1 MFGKLLTSVSWQ
13 VRAEL
18 RRSLKSNQDYK
29 KLTWNPIERVLVSCS
44 THYIRA
50 MLFLWF
56 AAVGAVGVAE
66 YFRPVLHP
74 FALQHLKGI
83 TLLSGWMSNLLGSQL
98 TIIGIV
104 FPLVVGLISVL
115 FQKKSA
121 RLHIQSA
128 YQLHSGYMFAG
139 LSGLSLAAFIVLG
152 GMTLSIG
159 DRYLNT
165 AFAVTAF
172 VWMLFN
178 ILLSIWF
185 FVSSLS
191 VLDENKR
198 DRLMN
203 KYFLSQVVDGYIQS
217 AYIMARLRYPGVN
230 LGEVCPG
237 SIKILPYS
245 ISEEEEMTHLKFN
258 VSKTDVVKDIYIKP
272 LLFLLRRLKTVD
284 GQNAEIIIL
293 PSFGVRSGELILL
306 SLKGVTPVSGL
317 WRWLLRRCFMTGAS
331 ENKRDLDDI
340 TFDFFGEA
348 YDALNDK
355 NISVFRT
362 GVERLTDTYTSI
374 KRSYN
379 YGSDRNYLDEVKE
392 SGFSHAF
399 SDSFHY
405 ELRKFFRET
414 VKSTEYSGEYFRES
428 MAIPLHVYRK
438 TQSSRFTDFR
448 QFILSLFRVWH
459 VLNEWKAGLGGP
471 LSASQEQTHQ
481 ALTRDFIGLWEGWS
495 MGRIIGNPGSEDSPG
510 RLMYHLHNTAR
521 LLIPS
526 VVADNASS
534 VRYAH
539 DVLCLWFNQS
549 RFSRYW
555 EEEYRWHSFF
565 LTPDY
570 LSLEETD
577 PQWDMLLRGSP
588 YKKNA
593 ALSIIFANALS
604 DLRLLMAG
612 YLIAHFEP
620 QENVNLADLVNH
632 LIMSELYE
640 KRDAHDTLTPAF
652 RYSVDIIDM
661 ILRIENGNLHA
672 NTNWHSDLSETIE
685 VMNSYN
691 ERPYIPGRVYTGVN
705 EDVGSLYGAFSLLA
719 IKLARSAE
727 QVTQRVSEALAGG
740 IFSYFSKIRIIS
752 VLQRLKRD
760 PSVPYE
766 GYVISEVDY
775 ATNVVFFN
783 DVLDKYIEVF
793 SRSKSADI
801 VAAEVD
807 LERLRNTDNRL
818 TKELPGALSEDTL
831 LKNFTLSQNSE
842 CDRNWLVRYIP
853 VGVSRDYVAR
863 EINQNVYGDFPAI
876 SEVKRNILHRL
887 HYLLW
892 KSQAKLT
899 IEVNKLD
906 TLLME
911 VVQRS
916 ADKKNY
922 ILVVYGSRFSEELRE
937 LVHQPERHDTFS
949 LHVDVHARDI
959 RSLPFR
965 INNCLIYLVLNSEQE
980 FSLMV
985 SAESFGELR
994 LFRYP
999 DGTLFNTFYRSSDD
1013 PLEGVMK
1020 TLWEME
1026 MEITD
1031 TPVARFEHR

>member
-13 VRAEL
+13 IRAEL
-18 RRSLKSNQDYK
+18 HRSLKSNRDYK
-29 KLTWNPIERVLVSCS
+29 KLSWNPIERVLVYCS
-44 THYIRA
+44 TYYIRA

-56 AAVGAVGVAE
+56 TAVGAVGVME

-74 FALQHLKGI
+74 FALQHFKGI
-83 TLLSGWMSNLLGSQL
+83 TLLPGWMSNLLGSQL

-121 RLHIQSA
+121 RIHIQSA
-128 YQLHSGYMFAG
+128 YQLHSGYMFSG
-139 LSGLSLAAFIVLG
+139 LSGLSLAAFIVLS

-165 AFAVTAF
+165 VFAITAF

-178 ILLSIWF
+178 IFLSIWF
-185 FVSSLS
+185 FVSSLN

-203 KYFLSQVVDGYIQS
+203 KYFLSQIVDDYIQK
-217 AYIMARLRYPGVN
+217 AFIMAWLRYPGAKI
-230 LGEVCPG
+230 GESYLG

-245 ISEEEEMTHLKFN
+245 ISEEGEMTHFKFDI
-258 VSKTDVVKDIYIKP
+258 SKNDVVIDIYIRP
-272 LLFLLRRLKTVD
+272 LLFLLRRLKAVD
-284 GQNAEIIIL
+284 GEDAEIIIL
-293 PSFGVRSGELILL
+293 PSFGALSGELTLL
-306 SLKGVTPVSGL
+306 SSKGIMPVSGL
-317 WRWLLRRCFMTGAS
+317 WRWLFRRCIVIGHS

-355 NISVFRT
+355 NISIFRT
-362 GVERLTDTYTSI
+362 GVKRLTDTHTSI

-379 YGSDRNYLDEVKE
+379 YGCGGNYLDEIKGSV
-392 SGFSHAF
+392 FSHTF

-405 ELRKFFRET
+405 ELRKFVRET

-428 MAIPLHVYRK
+428 IDIPLNVYRK
-438 TQSSRFTDFR
+438 TQSARFTDFR
-448 QFILSLFRVWH
+448 QFLLSLFRVWH
-459 VLNEWKAGLGGP
+459 VLNEWKAGLGIP
-471 LSASQEQTHQ
+471 LTASQEQTHQ
-481 ALTRDFIGLWEGWS
+481 SLIRNFIGLWEGWS
-495 MGRIIGNPGSEDSPG
+495 MSTIIGKPGSEDSTD

-549 RFSRYW
+549 RFSRHW

-570 LSLEETD
+570 LSMEETD
-577 PQWDMLLRGSP
+577 SQWDMLLRGSP
-588 YKKNA
+588 YEKDA

-620 QENVNLADLVNH
+620 QENIDLADLVNH

-640 KRDAHDTLTPAF
+640 ERDTHDTLTPAF
-652 RYSVDIIDM
+652 GCSVDIIDM
-661 ILRIENGNLHA
+661 ILRIEHCNLHTS
-672 NTNWHSDLSETIE
+672 TNWFSGLSENIE

-691 ERPYIPGRVYTGVN
+691 ERPYIPWRVYTGVN
-705 EDVGSLYGAFSLLA
+705 EDIESLYGAFSLLA
-719 IKLARSAE
+719 IRLARPAE
-727 QVTQRVSEALAGG
+727 QVTQRVNEALTGG
-740 IFSYFSKIRIIS
+740 LFSYFSKVRIIS
-752 VLQRLKRD
+752 ILERLKRD
-760 PSVPYE
+760 PSFPYE
-766 GYVISEVDY
+766 GYIISEADY

-783 DVLDKYIEVF
+783 DVLDKYIDVF
-793 SRSKSADI
+793 SRSKLADI

-818 TKELPGALSEDTL
+818 TNELPGALSEDTL
-831 LKNFTLSQNSE
+831 LNHFTFSQNSE
-842 CDRNWLVRYIP
+842 CDRNWLVRYTP
-853 VGVSRDYVAR
+853 VGVSKDYVAR
-863 EINQNVYGDFPAI
+863 ELNRNVYGDFPSV
-876 SEVKRNILHRL
+876 SEVKKNILHRL

-892 KSQAKLT
+892 QSQAKLT
-899 IEVNKLD
+899 MEVKNLE

-911 VVQRS
+911 VTQRS
-916 ADKKNY
+916 ADQNNY
-922 ILVVYGSRFSEELRE
+922 ILVIYGSRFSEELRE
-937 LVHQPERHDTFS
+937 LVYLPERHDAFS
-949 LHVDVHARDI
+949 IHVDVTVRGI

-1026 MEITD
+1026 MEITG
-1031 TPVARFEHR
+1031 PLVARFEHS